1 MHKVSIL
8 MNCYNGE
15 AYLKEAIDSVYSQSF
30 KDWRIVFIDN
40 CSTDRSAEIA
50 KSYGSKLEY
59 YKTEKNI
66 PFGAARN
73 YGLQRCHG
81 VYASFL
87 DVDDV
92 YYDNTLETLVNEIE
106 DTDYL
111 LVYGG
116 HTNIDSSGSVIG
128 SYTPSIKKGRI
139 FKELLLQFDIPTATS
154 ILNLSRFQKSRLNY
168 DSNILVSA
176 EYCLFLQL
184 SVKNKFK
191 SIGGEVAKYRIHGA
205 SLTSKNLPY
214 LYDDRV
220 YTLDKIIYENT
231 DINNRYLFEFKEAYA
246 RADYYKVRFLLSLNK
261 RKEARVL
268 LRKHAFQD
276 VKYFSLYLI
285 LFFPKLLQN
294 YIFRKKY
301 SR

>member
-1 MHKVSIL
+1 M
-8 MNCYNGE
+8 MNCYNGD

-81 VYASFL
+81 AYVSFL

-128 SYTPSIKKGRI
+128 SYTPSIKKGCI

-214 LYDDRV
+214 LYDDRI

-261 RKEARVL
+261 KEEARAL

-285 LFFPKLLQN
+285 LFFPKLSIIILDPEQ
-294 YIFRKKY
+294 
-301 SR
+301 